1 MSQGDV
7 DRAKVQ
13 LKGKVLNEL
22 STPKGRF
29 NDIVAN
35 ALSGQIH
42 GKDELINAI
51 DGVSIAEVNAVSV
64 CVKLL
69 IHLTENLILNHFF
82 CLYVHLLGGEKG
94 CIRQMV
100 DWRCR

>member
-1 MSQGDV
+1 MSQSDV

-51 DGVSIAEVNAVSV
+51 DGVSIAEVNAVSI

-69 IHLTENLILNHFF
+69 IHLTENLILN
-82 CLYVHLLGGEKG
+82 
-94 CIRQMV
+94 
-100 DWRCR
+100 RCFLFVCSFVRRRKRLHPANGRLAL